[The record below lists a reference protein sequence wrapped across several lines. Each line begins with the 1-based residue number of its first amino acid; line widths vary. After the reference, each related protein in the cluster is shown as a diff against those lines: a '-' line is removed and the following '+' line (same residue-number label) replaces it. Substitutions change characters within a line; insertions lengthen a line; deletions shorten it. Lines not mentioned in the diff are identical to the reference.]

1 MFELGKGR
9 NLAKKEPVGSFIGG
23 NDKIIK
29 GLFEITK
36 AKFSI
41 SKELLSSAHP
51 LTKN

>member
-36 AKFSI
+36 AKFS
-41 SKELLSSAHP
+41 KELLSSAQP